1 MGLGYFVFSM
11 IKYFLNIGVLLTSSA
26 ASAQFIVSVE
36 WQKSGDVRDTIYY
49 NPDRKLEWDDF
60 RGAPASNSVAA
71 AITESGFG
79 YRMTMKSVNG
89 KTNVNI
95 TVLCYF
101 NKRNS
106 WVKPGMNSDYAL
118 THEQHHFD
126 ITYINACL
134 FIQKLKA
141 AHFTSNN
148 YEALADQIH
157 DECYEAL
164 GKMQDD
170 YDGQTMNGRLP
181 KVQLSWNKKIDKE
194 LSSLIT
200 N

>member
-1 MGLGYFVFSM
+1 MGYFVFSM
-11 IKYFLNIGVLLTSSA
+11 IRYFLTIGVLLISSA
-26 ASAQFIVSVE
+26 AAAQFIVSVE
-36 WQKSGDVRDTIYY
+36 WQKLRNASDTIYY
-49 NPDRKLEWDDF
+49 NPDRKLEWEDF
-60 RGAPASNSVAA
+60 RGTPVSNSAAA

-79 YRMTMKSVNG
+79 YRMSMKSVNG
-89 KTNVNI
+89 KTTVNI

-101 NKRNS
+101 NKGNS

-118 THEQHHFD
+118 VHEQHHFD

-148 YEALADQIH
+148 YEALVDQIH

-194 LSSLIT
+194 LSLLIT

>member
-1 MGLGYFVFSM
+1 
-11 IKYFLNIGVLLTSSA
+11 
-26 ASAQFIVSVE
+26 
-36 WQKSGDVRDTIYY
+36 
-49 NPDRKLEWDDF
+49 
-60 RGAPASNSVAA
+60 
-71 AITESGFG
+71 
-79 YRMTMKSVNG
+79 
-89 KTNVNI
+89 
-95 TVLCYF
+95 
-101 NKRNS
+101 
-106 WVKPGMNSDYAL
+106 MNSDYAL
-118 THEQHHFD
+118 MHEQHHFD

-148 YEALADQIH
+148 YEVLVDQIH

-194 LSSLIT
+194 LSLLIT